1 METERANVAP
11 GGTYVDTAVNVTT
24 FYSLLSIL
32 ALAVCAVVVS
42 ANHTG
47 AAEVFNPDFDF

>member
-47 AAEVFNPDFDF
+47 AAEVFNPDV